1 MSDREDHR
9 TINKIDDLI
18 AQITS
23 QDELNDILNIV
34 IDQRRIL
41 ARKTKRSLEP
51 GLKVLVQGNKSG
63 ESSGIIVKVNKTRC
77 QVRLDSDGKIWNVPI
92 SMIRAEET
100 NNE

>member
-23 QDELNDILNIV
+23 QEELNDIVHIV
-34 IDQRRIL
+34 QDQRRVL
-41 ARKTKRSLEP
+41 ARKMKRKLEP
-51 GLKVLVQGNKSG
+51 GLKVLIQGNKKD
-63 ESSGIIVKVNKTRC
+63 SGIIVKVNKTRC

>member
-1 MSDREDHR
+1 MPNIEDHR

-51 GLKVLVQGNKSG
+51 GLKVLIQGNKKG
-63 ESSGIIVKVNKTRC
+63 SGIIVKVNKTRC